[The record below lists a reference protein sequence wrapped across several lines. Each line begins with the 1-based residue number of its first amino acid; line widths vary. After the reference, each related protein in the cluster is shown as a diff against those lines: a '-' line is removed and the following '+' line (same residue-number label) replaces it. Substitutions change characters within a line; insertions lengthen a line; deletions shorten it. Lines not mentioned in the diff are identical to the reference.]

1 MSEQELENESSADLL
16 EYIRW
21 KDDPECLELAK
32 TAFRVF
38 TFRYQLDLQ
47 KKLIPICRGWGY
59 DKQVAAEIAYRTFE
73 RVWKYP
79 KFDLAKANQ
88 QDPHTAIT
96 FYLYGIAQRQL
107 ANYKKVENGE
117 ANPFNGDE
125 EIIREFPDVTNLGIG
140 KERKAILM
148 ARQEHII
155 KLLDRLS
162 PKHRIIYLTY
172 KYYEDITKEGHKLP
186 RHLLENLRNEL
197 NLTQNSIRVYKMEA
211 FNAVDTYLNTYG
223 SK

>member
-1 MSEQELENESSADLL
+1 M
-16 EYIRW
+16 
-21 KDDPECLELAK
+21 
-32 TAFRVF
+32 F

-88 QDPHTAIT
+88 QDPHAAIT

-107 ANYKKVENGE
+107 ANYRRVENGE
-117 ANPFNGDE
+117 INPFNGDE
-125 EIIREFPDVTNLGIG
+125 EIIREFPDVANMEIG
-140 KERKAILM
+140 KERKAILI